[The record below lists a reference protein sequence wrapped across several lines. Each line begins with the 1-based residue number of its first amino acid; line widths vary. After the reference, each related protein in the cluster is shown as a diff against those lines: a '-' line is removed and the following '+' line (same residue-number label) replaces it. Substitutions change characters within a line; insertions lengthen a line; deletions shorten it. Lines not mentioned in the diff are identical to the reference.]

1 MRAQEGKSWLN
12 ISATP
17 ATWRLDYGGMFAC
30 EFSATWGGGS
40 VQLNILGPDNAT
52 YLPVTSAAWTANG
65 TAVVFIPPGST
76 LQLVV
81 TTATAV
87 YFRMTRVPG
96 E

>member
-17 ATWRLDYGGMFAC
+17 ATWRFEYGGEFVC

-40 VQLNILGPDNAT
+40 VQLNILGPDNVT
-52 YLPVTSAAWTANG
+52 YLPVTPAAWTANG
-65 TAVVFIPPGST
+65 TALVAIPTGAI

-87 YFRMTRVPG
+87 YFRMTRLPG